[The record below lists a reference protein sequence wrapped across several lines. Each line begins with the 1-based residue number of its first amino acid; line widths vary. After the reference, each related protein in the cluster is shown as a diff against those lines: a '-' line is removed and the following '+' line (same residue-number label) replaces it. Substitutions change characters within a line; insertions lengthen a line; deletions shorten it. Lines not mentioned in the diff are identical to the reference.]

1 MSLNN
6 RFITIEGTEGAGK
19 STAMNCLKD
28 WFQSRAV
35 TPIITRE
42 PGGTPLSEEIR
53 SLLLAHREE
62 AVAPKTELLLMYA
75 SRVQLTEGT
84 IKPALANGEW
94 VISDRYNDASFAYQ
108 GVGRA
113 LGVELLQT
121 LDDWS
126 LEGFK
131 PGHTLFLDLP
141 VDIGMKRAGQR
152 GELDRFEREDIEFF
166 ERVRQ
171 GYLQRAEAD
180 PERFIVINAA
190 LSIENVKQQIIAALD
205 ERLSSEF

>member
-19 STAMNCLKD
+19 STAMSCLKA
-28 WFQSRAV
+28 WFESRSV

-42 PGGTPLSEEIR
+42 PGGTPLAEEIR
-53 SLLLAHREE
+53 NILLAHRDE
-62 AVAPKTELLLMYA
+62 AVAAKTELLLMYA

-84 IKPALANGEW
+84 IKPALMNGEW

-113 LGVELLQT
+113 LGLDLLQT
-121 LDDWS
+121 LDNWS
-126 LEGFK
+126 LDGFK

-141 VDIGMKRAGQR
+141 VNVGIQRAGQR

-171 GYLQRAEAD
+171 GYLRRADND
-180 PERFIVINAA
+180 PERFIVIDAA
-190 LSIENVKQQIIAALD
+190 QSIEDVKQQIIVELD
-205 ERLSSEF
+205 ARLSHEF